1 MSVGGGWR
9 FPSCGECP
17 EAVAVFKVLAVHV
30 GLGGLSVPCPCTEA
44 GAAPAAV
51 FGRSQE
57 QGRRERLSEEVG
69 QREGLCSYCPLLLL
83 SCLLRWLWPSE
94 HGCALEIHAL
104 ADEAAGGKRGVSP
117 MKEMVLCFGIA
128 RALGCN
134 GVSCSGLLGPREVW
148 PFWRGWLCGCTLG
161 CRELPL

>member
-69 QREGLCSYCPLLLL
+69 QREGLCSYCPAC
-83 SCLLRWLWPSE
+83 SDGCGHQSTGVLWRSMPWRMRRPE
-94 HGCALEIHAL
+94 
-104 ADEAAGGKRGVSP
+104 GKEECP
-117 MKEMVLCFGIA
+117 
-128 RALGCN
+128 
-134 GVSCSGLLGPREVW
+134 P
-148 PFWRGWLCGCTLG
+148 
-161 CRELPL
+161 